1 MDKIKKRYTL
11 LVLDIIA
18 CFFFLCMLWIS
29 YEKDLGNTFKYTW
42 IIFIVVMLFNTISD
56 VRKLLK
62 TKNSGLL
69 ARCFLSLHTHAAR
82 CAEGCNN
89 RSCD

>member
-1 MDKIKKRYTL
+1 MDKITKRYTL

-62 TKNSGLL
+62 TRNSGL
-69 ARCFLSLHTHAAR
+69 
-82 CAEGCNN
+82 
-89 RSCD
+89 

>member
-1 MDKIKKRYTL
+1 MKKRYIL
-11 LVLDIIA
+11 LVLDIIS
-18 CFFFLCMLWIS
+18 CVFFLSMLWIS

-62 TKNSGLL
+62 TRNSGL
-69 ARCFLSLHTHAAR
+69 
-82 CAEGCNN
+82 
-89 RSCD
+89 

>member
-29 YEKDLGNTFKYTW
+29 YEKDLGNMYKYTW

-62 TKNSGLL
+62 TRNSGL
-69 ARCFLSLHTHAAR
+69 
-82 CAEGCNN
+82 
-89 RSCD
+89 